1 MNEGAYAPFLSYNLV
16 ITERESMMRLL
27 TSIGIASVL
36 AAGVSLEALAQA
48 KPDVLVKQRQAAMT
62 LQGKYLGP
70 IGAMLKGAIPY
81 NADTVALNATFL
93 ENLARMPWDGF
104 TPATSGE
111 KSKTKPDAYK
121 DMAKFT
127 AAADLL
133 VAETT
138 KLGAAARA
146 KNEAGVRATFG
157 GVAKACGGC
166 HDAFREK

>member
-1 MNEGAYAPFLSYNLV
+1 
-16 ITERESMMRLL
+16 MRTKLL
-27 TSIGIASVL
+27 TAALAL
-36 AAGVSLEALAQA
+36 AALGGASLEALAQA

-70 IGAMLKGAIPY
+70 IGAMMKGAAPY

-104 TPATSGE
+104 HPSTQGE
-111 KSKTKPDAYK
+111 KSKAKPEIYK
-121 DMAKFT
+121 DTAKWQ

-133 VAETT
+133 MAETA

-146 KNEAGVRATFG
+146 KNEAGVRASFG

>member
-1 MNEGAYAPFLSYNLV
+1 
-16 ITERESMMRLL
+16 MRTKLL
-27 TSIGIASVL
+27 TAALAL
-36 AAGVSLEALAQA
+36 AALGGASLEALAQA

-70 IGAMLKGAIPY
+70 IGAMMKGAAPY

-93 ENLARMPWDGF
+93 ENLSRMPWDGF
-104 TPATSGE
+104 HPSTQGE
-111 KSKTKPDAYK
+111 KSKAKPEIYK
-121 DMAKFT
+121 EPAKFR
-127 AAADLL
+127 AAYELL
-133 VAETT
+133 EAETA

-146 KNEAGVRATFG
+146 KNEAGVRASFG

>member
-1 MNEGAYAPFLSYNLV
+1 
-16 ITERESMMRLL
+16 MRTKLL
-27 TSIGIASVL
+27 TAAVAIAAL
-36 AAGVSLEALAQA
+36 GGASLEALAQA

-70 IGAMLKGAIPY
+70 IGAMMKGAAPY

-104 TPATSGE
+104 HPSTQGE
-111 KSKTKPDAYK
+111 KSKAKPDIYK
-121 DMAKFT
+121 EPAKFKAAYELLEGET
-127 AAADLL
+127 A
-133 VAETT
+133 

-146 KNEAGVRATFG
+146 KNEAGVRASFG